1 MMKNM
6 KKMANQPPLLTLSLH
21 PVPQSLHISPWTP
34 RFVLASSVVFVEA
47 SHRVKELLTKIKDID
62 TTIIRK
68 LHSIHIQHYKS
79 VLYYVENNKVF
90 IIDDTF
96 KDMFTTAY
104 VHINGLPN
112 TFIGSL
118 EDYNICVYLL
128 YKQLK
133 WNFEEHD
140 LFLSKFRVDIINRL
154 LQLSQQDL
162 LHKLY

>member
-6 KKMANQPPLLTLSLH
+6 KKMTNQPPTLSLQAKSH
-21 PVPQSLHISPWTP
+21 FHISPMTP

-47 SHRVKELLTKIKDID
+47 SHRVKEVLTRIKDID
-62 TTIIRK
+62 TTNIRK
-68 LHSIHIQHYKS
+68 LHTIHIRHYKS
-79 VLYYVENNKVF
+79 VSYYVENNNVF

-104 VHINGLPN
+104 VHINGLPD

-118 EDYNICVYLL
+118 DDYHISVYLL
-128 YKQLK
+128 YNQLK

-140 LFLSKFRVDIINRL
+140 LFLAKFRVDIINRL
-154 LQLSQQDL
+154 LQLTNQDI
-162 LHKLY
+162 LHRLF